1 MKLIMA
7 IINDSDVKEV
17 TRAMMNGGFYVTK
30 IGSSGGFMRS
40 GMTTI
45 ISAVH
50 DERKNA
56 ALEILKVS
64 THGRKYLMNE
74 SVVDS
79 KVSASIPAN
88 MSGEIVVG
96 GATVF
101 ILNVE
106 ENYKF

>member
-17 TRAMMNGGFYVTK
+17 TRALVNGGFYVTK
-30 IGSSGGFMRS
+30 IGSSGGFMRG

-45 ISAVH
+45 ISAVQ
-50 DERKNA
+50 DEKKNA

-64 THGRKYLMNE
+64 THSRKYRT
-74 SVVDS
+74 
-79 KVSASIPAN
+79 SAKMIDNKAFAPQKAE
-88 MSGEIVVG
+88 EIVVG

-101 ILNVE
+101 VLNVE
-106 ENYKF
+106 ENYKY